1 MYLSTHSSI
10 LMHLMMYLYHHI
22 SSHRRGCGPSTKL
35 ADCPIN
41 LNNIIKTQTTK
52 LVIPTYYDINFAQ
65 DLFGSSP
72 GNNLILNVFK
82 RQCDKRKQYARQD
95 GWIKS
100 TDHMTIVNTYSESL
114 EIDLFGKRLLSS
126 SPNEKESLWNEARHV
141 LNVHSEGMIVTKK
154 DEWCNGLLVREYD
167 GCKSV
172 SRIPLY
178 DAYNITPWVK
188 QVDAVWAKK
197 NEEEEE
203 KK

>member
-72 GNNLILNVFK
+72 GNNLILNVLNDNVTNENNTPVRMDGLK
-82 RQCDKRKQYARQD
+82 AR
-95 GWIKS
+95 
-100 TDHMTIVNTYSESL
+100 
-114 EIDLFGKRLLSS
+114 
-126 SPNEKESLWNEARHV
+126 
-141 LNVHSEGMIVTKK
+141 
-154 DEWCNGLLVREYD
+154 
-167 GCKSV
+167 
-172 SRIPLY
+172 
-178 DAYNITPWVK
+178 IT
-188 QVDAVWAKK
+188 
-197 NEEEEE
+197 
-203 KK
+203 